1 MAIVTRFSATK
12 NIIRKWFLQRTR
24 TLSHSPYRS
33 LVRIQMESKEEEKN
47 EDGKQNKIAFLLL
60 FDASTHFPTHSSHS
74 SCAQLRYLF
83 SNYIINLM
91 ICDRFLI
98 GFLLLE
104 SIPIWRK
111 IKCYI
116 CILSHAGAYKNTHGL
131 SLTLA
136 LQLGKWCGSEWSSC
150 ECERYKR
157 SLNDH
162 IELVTS
168 ENLVTARI
176 WRSCLTFCFLL
187 ECASLFHI

>member
-1 MAIVTRFSATK
+1 MSVFVWVPFSRLRHMAIITRFSATK

-24 TLSHSPYRS
+24 TLSHSPSRP

-116 CILSHAGAYKNTHGL
+116 CILSHAGAYKNTQGL
-131 SLTLA
+131 SLNWGNGVA
-136 LQLGKWCGSEWSSC
+136 
-150 ECERYKR
+150 R
-157 SLNDH
+157 SGAAH
-162 IELVTS
+162 VS
-168 ENLVTARI
+168 
-176 WRSCLTFCFLL
+176 
-187 ECASLFHI
+187 ASAISAP